1 MSVRKWI
8 KNLLSVGLLVT
19 AGSSQASIQSDLD
32 DFFNKMGGGAN
43 ISSGTTVKGQSAG
56 YLVGGSMYVR
66 TPVRTIN
73 LISVTV
79 PSISAG
85 CGGIDAYLGAFSF
98 INTDQLQAMAK
109 GIMSNAIGYA
119 FNLAL
124 ETVCPQCKAVMNDLQ
139 DMINKV
145 NMNNMTT
152 CQAAQGLV
160 NGVASQI
167 WKRDHDMCIKLATA
181 NNYFSDWSAATRGC
195 SNTGGD
201 TDRILNAERE
211 KPENEKRISRN
222 VNITWSAFN
231 DIKQSITNDREL
243 KEIMMSM
250 LGTTIYGN
258 KSGDFKTL
266 PTLGANNELIS
277 TLMYGGTSQIY
288 RCDETN
294 KCLKPTVSK
303 ITISSDQSMVRKIT
317 RLMNAVF
324 DRVKTGENYSAQ
336 EQNFINS
343 LQAPILRI
351 TKETAMAGIND
362 GLIIQ
367 LSEQVAFQYVL
378 YYLESVNELA
388 SRASMGSVTEKDQL
402 DADRFKESVER
413 VRESL
418 RDQMA
423 KVKYTDDMYSK
434 ALEFT
439 KAIRPLLSN
448 QVQQMM
454 GE

>member
-1 MSVRKWI
+1 MNVKKWVKI
-8 KNLLSVGLLVT
+8 MMTLGFLTTSGI
-19 AGSSQASIQSDLD
+19 SQASIQSDLD
-32 DFFNKMGGGAN
+32 SFFNKMGGGTNVSTGAV
-43 ISSGTTVKGQSAG
+43 VKGQGAG

-66 TPVRTIN
+66 TPVRTLN

-139 DMINKV
+139 DMVNKV

-167 WKRDHDMCIKLATA
+167 WKRDHDMCVKLATA
-181 NNYFSDWSAATRGC
+181 GNYFSDWSAATRGC
-195 SNTGGD
+195 SNTGGQ
-201 TDRILNAERE
+201 TDKILNDASNDPKKQNRV
-211 KPENEKRISRN
+211 SMN
-222 VNITWSAFN
+222 VNITWSAFT
-231 DIKQSITNDREL
+231 DIKQIITDDREL
-243 KEIMMSM
+243 KEIMMTM
-250 LGTTIYGN
+250 IGTTIYGS
-258 KSGDFKTL
+258 KSGDFQTL

-277 TLMYGGTSQIY
+277 TLMYGGNSQIY
-288 RCDETN
+288 RCDETT
-294 KCLKPTVSK
+294 KCLKPTISK
-303 ITISSDQSMVRKIT
+303 ITISQDQSMVRKIT
-317 RLMNAVF
+317 RLMNQLF
-324 DRVKTGENYSAQ
+324 DKVKSGNALTQQ
-336 EQNFINS
+336 EQNFVAS
-343 LQAPILRI
+343 LNAPVLRLV
-351 TKETAMAGIND
+351 KETAMAGINE

-367 LSEQVAFQYVL
+367 LSEQIAFQYVM

-402 DADRFKESVER
+402 DADRFREAVTN

-423 KVKYTDDMYSK
+423 KVKYTDDVYSK
-434 ALEFT
+434 AFIFL
-439 KAIRPLLSN
+439 KGVRPLLSN
-448 QVQQMM
+448 QVQQMI

>member
-1 MSVRKWI
+1 MSLNKWV
-8 KNLLSVGLLVT
+8 KKLLAVCLLAT
-19 AGSSQASIQSDLD
+19 SGSSQASIQSDLD
-32 DFFNKMGGGAN
+32 SFFNKMGGGSN
-43 ISSGTTVKGQSAG
+43 ISSGAVVNGQNAG

-79 PSISAG
+79 PSVSAG

-139 DMINKV
+139 DMVNKV

-167 WKRDHDMCIKLATA
+167 WKRDHDMCVKLATEG
-181 NNYFSDWSAATRGC
+181 NYFSDWSAATRGC
-195 SNTGGD
+195 SNSGGQ
-201 TDRILNAERE
+201 TDNILNQASNDPNKQNRV
-211 KPENEKRISRN
+211 SRN

-231 DIKQSITNDREL
+231 DIKQAITDDREL
-243 KEIMMSM
+243 KEIMMTM

-258 KSGDFKTL
+258 KSGDFQTL

-277 TLMYGGTSQIY
+277 TLMYGGKAQIY
-288 RCDETN
+288 RCDETT
-294 KCLKPTVSK
+294 KCLNPTISS
-303 ITISSDQSMVRKIT
+303 ITISENQSMKKKIET
-317 RLMNAVF
+317 LMSKVF
-324 DRVKTGENYSAQ
+324 ERIKSGESYSAE
-336 EQNFINS
+336 EQAFINS
-343 LQAPILRI
+343 VSMPILRI
-351 TKETAMAGIND
+351 IRETAMAGIND
-362 GLIIQ
+362 SLILN
-367 LSEQVAFQYVL
+367 LSEQIAFEYTMH
-378 YYLESVNELA
+378 YLDSLSGLA

-402 DADRFKESVER
+402 DSDRFKNAVSDVKM
-413 VRESL
+413 SL
-418 RDQMA
+418 RDAMS
-423 KVKYTDDMYSK
+423 KVKFNIDSYLR
-434 ALEFT
+434 AFEFR
-439 KAIRPLLSN
+439 KGVAPMLSI
-448 QVQQMM
+448 QVQQMT
-454 GE
+454 EE